1 MIQTPSY
8 WLAPDG
14 IVLRLIKTYCSG
26 SELHRSPTGNCRHTL
41 WRRHLVGLNPSP
53 GRHRRSDM
61 DLGCTDLLEKAG
73 DEQSQI
79 HRMLIVY
86 LLKEYRKSLQA
97 ERMKNLRLLSR
108 WAAGRG
114 GVGVLTS
121 LCLIAGFSRETVW
134 TDADEGTS
142 VPCDACSSIIAL
154 IHLTVI
160 TCREEEGE
168 SGGQS
173 SFLRST
179 ADYNT
184 YTVNQV

>member
-1 MIQTPSY
+1 MIRTPSY
-8 WLAPDG
+8 WSAPDG
-14 IVLRLIKTYCSG
+14 ILLSLIKTYCSG

-53 GRHRRSDM
+53 GRHHRSDM
-61 DLGCTDLLEKAG
+61 DLGCIDLLEKAG

-86 LLKEYRKSLQA
+86 LLKEYRKTEVSKQK
-97 ERMKNLRLLSR
+97 EWTIWDCRH
-108 WAAGRG
+108 AGQQVW
-114 GVGVLTS
+114 GVGLTS
-121 LCLIAGFSRETVW
+121 LCLVAGFSRETVW

-142 VPCDACSSIIAL
+142 VPCDAGSSIIAL

-173 SFLRST
+173 SFPRST

-184 YTVNQV
+184 STVNQV